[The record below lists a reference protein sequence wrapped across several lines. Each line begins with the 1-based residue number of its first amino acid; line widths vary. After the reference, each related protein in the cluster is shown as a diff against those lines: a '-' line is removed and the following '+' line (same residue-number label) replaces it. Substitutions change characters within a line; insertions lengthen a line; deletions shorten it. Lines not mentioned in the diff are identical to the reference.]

1 MTAIFNFLMIAGAI
15 QGFVFNIATFL
26 SRKKIEKPVL
36 FLNLFVLFLSLN
48 NLQSWL
54 IDKGFIAFNY
64 YTLPFYVLLAPMF
77 HSFLIYY
84 LEIEGKRRT
93 YFMLAAL
100 IFALELIAR
109 IAIIYLARTDVLNL
123 QQVELYNAIE
133 DGVTLTFS
141 TFIFYQVI
149 RILFKYEKLY
159 ATILTFDDL
168 KWVRLLIQLGG
179 FVLLLWGIAVILNFV
194 SETIKAPYSYYP
206 LRLGTSIFIYWIG
219 YQGFFRFVI
228 LQDRIGLRKN
238 IRKEG
243 ATTSTVYQKDFENPK
258 RADREESIFNSI
270 DNHIHTNQ
278 KYLDPYLSLEKL
290 AEEMDTSTSSLSKL
304 INTYAGSNFPDYINS
319 LRIVEAKKL
328 LSDTSFSSYTMVSI
342 GLECGFNSKSTFY
355 SAFKKF
361 TGQTPTAYRNNCPN

>member
-1 MTAIFNFLMIAGAI
+1 MTAIFNFLMIAGSI

-84 LEIEGKRRT
+84 LEIERKRRT
-93 YFMLAAL
+93 YFMLTAL
-100 IFALELIAR
+100 IFTVELLAR
-109 IAIIYLARTDVLNL
+109 IVIIYLVRSDSLNL
-123 QQVELYNAIE
+123 NHVELYNAIE
-133 DGVTLTFS
+133 DAITLVFS
-141 TFIFYQVI
+141 IFIFYQVLG
-149 RILFKYEKLY
+149 ILFKFERLY

-168 KWVRLLIQLGG
+168 KWVKRLIQLGG
-179 FVLLLWGIAVILNFV
+179 IVLLLWGVAVVLNFV
-194 SETIKAPYSYYP
+194 SETIKAPFSYYP

-228 LQDRIGLRKN
+228 LQDRIGLRRKMRKDGRTTTTVYREDSEDQKRTE
-238 IRKEG
+238 RKEG
-243 ATTSTVYQKDFENPK
+243 
-258 RADREESIFNSI
+258 IFNNVNDYI
-270 DNHIHTNQ
+270 LTNQ

-290 AEEMDTSTSSLSKL
+290 AEELDTSTSSLSKL
-304 INTYAGSNFPDYINS
+304 INSYAGSNFPDYINS
-319 LRIVEAKKL
+319 LRIEESKKL
-328 LSDTSFSSYTMVSI
+328 LSDTSFSPYTILAI

-361 TGQTPTAYRNNCPN
+361 AGQTPTAYRNKSST

>member
-1 MTAIFNFLMIAGAI
+1 MIAGAI
-15 QGFVFNIATFL
+15 QGFVFNVATFL

-84 LEIEGKRRT
+84 LEIEQKRRT
-93 YFMLAAL
+93 YFMLTAL

-109 IAIIYLARTDVLNL
+109 IVVIYLVRTDVLNL
-123 QQVELYNAIE
+123 QHVELYNAIE
-133 DGVTLTFS
+133 DAITLVFS
-141 TFIFYQVI
+141 IFIFYQVL
-149 RILFKYEKLY
+149 RILFKFERLY
-159 ATILTFDDL
+159 TTILTFDDL
-168 KWVRLLIQLGG
+168 KWVKRLIQLGG
-179 FVLLLWGIAVILNFV
+179 IVLFLWGIAVVLNFV
-194 SETIKAPYSYYP
+194 SETIKAPFSYYP

-228 LQDRIGLRKN
+228 LQDRIGLR
-238 IRKEG
+238 RKMRKDVR
-243 ATTSTVYQKDFENPK
+243 TTIPIYREDSEDQKRTERNE
-258 RADREESIFNSI
+258 RIFNNVNDYI
-270 DNHIHTNQ
+270 LTNQ

-290 AEEMDTSTSSLSKL
+290 ADELDTSTSSLSKL
-304 INTYAGSNFPDYINS
+304 INSYAGSNFPDYINS
-319 LRIVEAKKL
+319 LRIEESKKL
-328 LSDTSFSSYTMVSI
+328 LSDTSFSPYTILAI

-361 TGQTPTAYRNNCPN
+361 TGQTPTAYRNKISS